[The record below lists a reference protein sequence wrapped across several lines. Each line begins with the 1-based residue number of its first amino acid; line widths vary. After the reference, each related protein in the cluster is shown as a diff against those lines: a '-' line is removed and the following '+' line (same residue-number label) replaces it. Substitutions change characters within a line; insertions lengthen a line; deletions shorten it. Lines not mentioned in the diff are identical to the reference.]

1 MNLPLIF
8 DVVLGAVFILLI
20 LSLLAS
26 EVQELIAT
34 VLQWRAEH
42 LKKSIENLILGPSKL
57 DPTTQEFVD
66 QLYNS
71 SLIQALNQEGRGIL
85 PGVFK
90 GLTRGVGAVLRKIF
104 GWRDVFA
111 GQGTGPSYINSEV
124 FADALLEQLDL
135 ETISQRISELTFRQ
149 FSDDRLGQLQD
160 VLQALRHSV
169 GDQYLLEAEFDR
181 LRQQLLQV
189 QDDYR
194 SSRVG
199 LEQGV
204 DLAIAQIISFI
215 DYCEAALKNDNF
227 CKDIIRTRLPF
238 LKQSVG
244 MKQLEPT
251 VYEVVAMILEGD
263 RPFPPDIAD
272 LVTDIRAR
280 VATLPVELRHNI
292 VLLAKQA
299 QVRSHSLREGVI
311 QLDEEMQAWYNRSM
325 ERASGVYRRNAKGVA
340 IILGILL
347 ATATNADTFL
357 IIDRLSRDTLL
368 RTTISQSADQLLMRP
383 LETAPAPFPADGG
396 AVVPLPS
403 GGTLETDLT
412 LLRDAVSNVLDEIP
426 LPIGWTAQ
434 NLARQLPTDRS
445 WVLSI
450 PQMLLGWVITGIAV
464 SMGSNFWFDLLKR
477 VVQVR
482 NTGAPPNARKD

>member
-8 DVVLGAVFILLI
+8 DIVLGAVFILLI

-42 LKKSIENLILGPSKL
+42 LKKSIENLILGHGKL

-66 QLYNS
+66 RLYNS

-90 GLTRGVGAVLRKIF
+90 GLTRGLGAVLRQLF
-104 GWRDVFA
+104 GWRDVFV

-124 FADALLEQLDL
+124 FADALLEQMDL
-135 ETISQRISELTFRQ
+135 ETISQRIGELTFRQ

-194 SSRVG
+194 SSRIG

-204 DLAIAQIISFI
+204 DLAIAQIVSFI

-244 MKQLEPT
+244 LKQLEPT

-263 RPFPPDIAD
+263 RPLPPDIAD
-272 LVTDIRAR
+272 LVTDIRSRMAI
-280 VATLPVELRHNI
+280 LPVELRHNI
-292 VLLAKQA
+292 MLLAKQA

-311 QLDEEMQAWYNRSM
+311 QLDEEVQAWYDRSM

-357 IIDRLSRDTLL
+357 IVDRLSRDTVL
-368 RTTISQSADQLLMRP
+368 RTTISQSADQLLTRSI
-383 LETAPAPFPADGG
+383 ETAPAPFPADGG
-396 AVVPLPS
+396 EVVPLPS
-403 GGTLETDLT
+403 DGSLETDLT

-434 NLARQLPTDRS
+434 NLARQLPADRS

-482 NTGAPPNARKD
+482 NTGDAPGTRKD